1 MWCVKN
7 YGQRYVFLRV
17 RLFFFLLNFL
27 NLFQI
32 CEQFLIHIFEFAKV
46 LNYRI
51 FSKFVNIFWKFW
63 TFSNGWII
71 FEHVNIFRI
80 REQFWNLW
88 RVFRIREHFLNS
100 WTFLEFILVLNMKTF
115 FEHDN
120 IFGIM
125 KTFFEHDNIF
135 GICEHCFRI
144 HEHFLNPTRTFNN
157 FSF

>member
-1 MWCVKN
+1 MMWCVKN

-32 CEQFLIHIFEFAKV
+32 CEQFSIHIFEFAKV

-71 FEHVNIFRI
+71 FEHVNIYFTTPI
-80 REQFWNLW
+80 NFQISNFFSKPEQFLKKW
-88 RVFRIREHFLNS
+88 S
-100 WTFLEFILVLNMKTF
+100 FLETF
-115 FEHDN
+115 FRKFRTNLETHEHWNRN
-120 IFGIM
+120 IFW
-125 KTFFEHDNIF
+125 N
-135 GICEHCFRI
+135 
-144 HEHFLNPTRTFNN
+144 
-157 FSF
+157 S